1 MGKLEE
7 IHKRLGANID
17 ESMGGD
23 PGAVPG
29 VPAAGPKAPPAR
41 LQGIRRK
48 GDVAAIPVEKIT
60 RDPAQPREEFDPE
73 GIERL
78 ARSLKT
84 RGQLQPARV
93 RWDEGQGTYVL
104 ICGERR
110 WRAAQMA
117 GMPTLDC
124 VIIEGPLT
132 PAELLA
138 VQLVENA
145 LREDLTPLE
154 AARAYKQLMEAQG
167 WSVRQ
172 LAAELAVAH
181 PTILRALSLLEL
193 PESVQHQVEQGEL
206 APSVAA
212 ELTKLPE
219 AVAQAAVAQ
228 AAVEQKMTRQE
239 VAEFVQARRAQ
250 RPAPTPKPDPVTFD
264 LGSVLVRVTWKKADG
279 PDLIKALKQVLKLAQ
294 ERARDDQAA

>member
-1 MGKLEE
+1 
-7 IHKRLGANID
+7 
-17 ESMGGD
+17 
-23 PGAVPG
+23 
-29 VPAAGPKAPPAR
+29 
-41 LQGIRRK
+41 
-48 GDVAAIPVEKIT
+48 
-60 RDPAQPREEFDPE
+60 
-73 GIERL
+73 
-78 ARSLKT
+78 
-84 RGQLQPARV
+84 
-93 RWDEGQGTYVL
+93 
-104 ICGERR
+104 
-110 WRAAQMA
+110 MA
-117 GMPTLDC
+117 GMLTLDC
-124 VIIEGPLT
+124 VIVEGPLT

-193 PESVQHQVEQGEL
+193 PESVQHQVEQGAFEGG
-206 APSVAA
+206 
-212 ELTKLPE
+212 
-219 AVAQAAVAQ
+219 AQAAVAQ